1 MKNAAI
7 NVKIDPE
14 VKAQAEAILDRIGL
28 STSAAVGML
37 FRQIIFHQGL
47 PFEARLPN
55 DETAKA
61 IKAAREGEVESASSA
76 SQLMAKFRKKADA
89 VKNAS
94 LHNQI

>member
-14 VKAQAEAILDRIGL
+14 VKAQAEAILDKIGL

-55 DETAKA
+55 DETAMA
-61 IKAAREGEVESASSA
+61 IKAAREGEVKSAGSA
-76 SQLMAKFRKKADA
+76 AQLMSKFRKNADA
-89 VKNAS
+89 AKKAS
-94 LHNQI
+94 LHNQV